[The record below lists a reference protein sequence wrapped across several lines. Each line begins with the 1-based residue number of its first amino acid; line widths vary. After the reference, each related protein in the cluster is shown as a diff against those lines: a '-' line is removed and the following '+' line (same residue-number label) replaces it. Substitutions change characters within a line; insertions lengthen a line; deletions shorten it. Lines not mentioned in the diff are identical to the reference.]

1 MTSVPVF
8 HAASDK
14 LSGPTVRL
22 DGPEG
27 RHAALVRRLR
37 PGERVDLTDGAGR
50 LAECV
55 VRTVGGPGGGQPVL
69 DLDVLERRT
78 IPHPEP
84 RITVVQALAKGDR
97 GETAVE
103 TMTEVGVDV
112 IVPWSAA
119 RSIVQWRADRGEK
132 ALAKWRSTAAEA
144 SKQSRRIWW
153 PQITDPVSTS
163 QVARLLAKATLGVV
177 LHEEGEL
184 SLADLTPDQLG
195 AASAGRREGGGEGRT
210 SDGVLDRSAST
221 DSASSGRA
229 SSGTVS
235 GDVVLIVGPE
245 GGVSPEELQTFAEA
259 GAVAYRMGPTVL
271 RTSTAGTVAAAVLLA
286 RAGRW
291 TVS

>member
-8 HAASDK
+8 HVGTDK
-14 LSGPTVRL
+14 LSGATIRL

-55 VRTVGGPGGGQPVL
+55 VRASGSSGDPAL
-69 DLDVLERRT
+69 ELDVLGHRT
-78 IPHPEP
+78 LPRPEP

-103 TMTEVGVDV
+103 TMTEIGVDV
-112 IVPWSAA
+112 IVPWSAS

-144 SKQSRRIWW
+144 SKQSRRAWW
-153 PQITDPVSTS
+153 PEVTQSATTTH
-163 QVARLLAKATLGVV
+163 VAQLLAKATLGVV

-184 SLADLTPDQLG
+184 SLADLT
-195 AASAGRREGGGEGRT
+195 AAHSKDWT
-210 SDGVLDRSAST
+210 
-221 DSASSGRA
+221 
-229 SSGTVS
+229 
-235 GDVVLIVGPE
+235 GDIVLIVGPE
-245 GGVSPEELQTFAEA
+245 GGISPEELRVFADA
-259 GAVAYRMGPTVL
+259 GGASYRMGPTVL
-271 RTSTAGTVAAAVLLA
+271 RTSTAGTAAAAVLLA
-286 RAGRW
+286 RSGRW
-291 TVS
+291 AASN

>member
-14 LSGPTVRL
+14 LSGATIRL

-37 PGERVDLTDGAGR
+37 PGERIDLTDGAGR

-55 VRTVGGPGGGQPVL
+55 VRAAGGPGGGEPVL
-69 DLDVLERRT
+69 DLDVLEHRT
-78 IPHPEP
+78 IPRPEP

-97 GETAVE
+97 GELAVE

-112 IVPWSAA
+112 IVPWSAS

-153 PQITDPVSTS
+153 PEIADPATTA
-163 QVARLLAKATLGVV
+163 QVARLLAKATLGAV
-177 LHEEGEL
+177 LHEEGEQ
-184 SLADLTPDQLG
+184 SLAQLTPTQLG
-195 AASAGRREGGGEGRT
+195 APDGRS
-210 SDGVLDRSAST
+210 SDI
-221 DSASSGRA
+221 
-229 SSGTVS
+229 
-235 GDVVLIVGPE
+235 VLIVGPE
-245 GGVSPEELQTFAEA
+245 GGISPEELRTFADA
-259 GAVAYRMGPTVL
+259 GGVAYRMGPTVL
-271 RTSTAGTVAAAVLLA
+271 RTSTAGTAAAAVLLA
-286 RAGRW
+286 CSGRW
-291 TVS
+291 SS